1 MKFHTQVPFS
11 EFEKVCIH
19 AFWHSIPALSL
30 PAQGEQGK
38 VFEICFFIAAPDIFR
53 FATQL

>member
-38 VFEICFFIAAPDIFR
+38 VFEICFFVAAPDIFR